1 MKWSLILESSCV
13 LADRITVHYTG
24 HSHPN
29 LLPLL
34 HLAVFFSLCPIS
46 SLHAFFCKCIIALFV
61 MKTVNANSG
70 KLKACWWAHNNY
82 CIFSV
87 WNAFLF
93 KPNWE
98 TRPKQKHFIPSEYA
112 TENGPSWKWA
122 PLFCDSIVDKALLF
136 GLLWLDSL
144 SGDMQN
150 RLLSLFYMH
159 RQLLYKPSFLLCW
172 AALVG
177 GRFIIALRCSL

>member
-1 MKWSLILESSCV
+1 
-13 LADRITVHYTG
+13 
-24 HSHPN
+24 
-29 LLPLL
+29 
-34 HLAVFFSLCPIS
+34 
-46 SLHAFFCKCIIALFV
+46 

-98 TRPKQKHFIPSEYA
+98 MRPKQKHFIPSEYA
-112 TENGPSWKWA
+112 TENGPAWKWA

-144 SGDMQN
+144 SGDTQN

-159 RQLLYKPSFLLCW
+159 RQLLHKPSFLLCR

-177 GRFIIALRCSL
+177 QIYYCTAVFPLGLVWDYCLETLKDKTLVPFCGVLFVFVVMINVIFFSFPSKLFFFTPMWCSQLTGH